1 MPLDIDLLLAWGAT
15 YKKVAQGE
23 IIFNEGNHC
32 SFYYQL
38 VSGSVKWV
46 NVNEDGREFI
56 QTIIEP
62 GECFGIMPL
71 FDDEPYAA
79 SAVAEKD
86 SILLR
91 LHKPVFLDLLT
102 ESTDLHFKFSR
113 LLAEQI
119 RFKLLLLKTISCEDP
134 HICISTLL
142 AYLKKH
148 KKNICK
154 DCNQLKLTRQQIAS
168 MTGLR
173 VETVIRTMR
182 AMHDGGEL
190 LITKGK
196 VFCMYD

>member
-91 LHKPVFLDLLT
+91 CLH
-102 ESTDLHFKFSR
+102 
-113 LLAEQI
+113 
-119 RFKLLLLKTISCEDP
+119 
-134 HICISTLL
+134 TL
-142 AYLKKH
+142 
-148 KKNICK
+148 KNIK
-154 DCNQLKLTRQQIAS
+154 RIFAKIVINSSSLAS
-168 MTGLR
+168 
-173 VETVIRTMR
+173 
-182 AMHDGGEL
+182 
-190 LITKGK
+190 K
-196 VFCMYD
+196 